1 MDIKALRAFAAIVEE
16 GSFTAA
22 ARRLRLSKAMCS
34 KLISDLEADLG
45 ARLLVRTTR
54 AVKPNAAGAAFYA
67 EIAGI
72 LARLDAA
79 AESVR
84 ASTQRPSGPLKLSAP
99 VQYMLNVF
107 QPHLLRFMR
116 EYPDIRLETVLDDS
130 RADLVRDGF
139 DAIIRIGPLDDSALH
154 ARRLHDVPI
163 MLVASPAYIRDHG
176 APAHPAELREHACLH
191 YSNLRG
197 SSTWPLSTDGE
208 VSYHKIN
215 PVFSSN
221 NNELLRLMALN
232 GQGVALTPRFQVE
245 EDLRQGR
252 LLPVMTDYEFPRVP
266 VNVLYSSRKNVSAAL
281 AAFLDFVA
289 ALRFEA
295 RPGAELPKA

>member
-1 MDIKALRAFAAIVEE
+1 MDIKALRAFVAIVEE

-45 ARLLVRTTR
+45 ARLLMRTTR
-54 AVKPNAAGAAFYA
+54 AVKPNAAGTAFYA
-67 EIAGI
+67 EIADI

-79 AESVR
+79 AEGVR

-116 EYPDIRLETVLDDS
+116 EFPEIRLETVLDDS
-130 RADLVRDGF
+130 RSDLVRDGF

-154 ARRLHDVPI
+154 ARRLHDVPTL
-163 MLVASPAYIRDHG
+163 MVASPAYIREHG
-176 APAHPAELREHACLH
+176 APAHPAELRDHACLH

-197 SSTWPLSTDGE
+197 SNTWPLSINGE

-215 PVFSSN
+215 PIFSSN
-221 NNELLRLMALN
+221 NTELLRLMALN
-232 GQGVALTPRFQVE
+232 GQGVALTPRFHVE
-245 EDLRQGR
+245 DDLRQGL
-252 LLPVMTDYEFPRVP
+252 LLPVMPDYEFPRVP

-281 AAFLDFVA
+281 AAFLDFIGD
-289 ALRFEA
+289 LRLDA
-295 RPGAELPKA
+295 DAPPDLPKA